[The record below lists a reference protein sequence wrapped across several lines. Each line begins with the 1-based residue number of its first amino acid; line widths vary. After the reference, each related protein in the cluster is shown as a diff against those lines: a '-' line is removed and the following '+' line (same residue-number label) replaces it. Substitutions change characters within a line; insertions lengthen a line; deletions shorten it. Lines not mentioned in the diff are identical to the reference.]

1 MFKKIYLV
9 LILAGLAAAQT
20 NFEIATKK
28 YLQDMGDKTVPRLYE
43 KSCREDKNAVGCY
56 IAAQLKSY
64 QAYNLNGYD
73 EQARSWDEVS
83 ALYKSA
89 CDLGY
94 AKACSAAGDF
104 YDSTPSND
112 DFVATQ
118 DNTEESAEFYE
129 KACENKD
136 GEACLKIAKQHDNAS
151 KFADA
156 LKYYKLAC
164 EAREAEGC
172 YNAADIY
179 ESGDGTPKNSAEAAK
194 FYGLACENGLDR
206 GCAKFKKFS
215 K

>member
-1 MFKKIYLV
+1 MFRKIYLV

-28 YLQDMGDKTVPRLYE
+28 YLQDMGDKNVHKLYE

-56 IAAQLKSY
+56 IAAQLKAY
-64 QAYNLNGYD
+64 QTYDLKDDDEHMLING
-73 EQARSWDEVS
+73 EVFD
-83 ALYKSA
+83 LYKSA

-112 DFVATQ
+112 NFVVEP
-118 DNTEESAEFYE
+118 DDTEKSAEFYE
-129 KACENKD
+129 KACESKD

-164 EAREAEGC
+164 EAGEGEGC

-179 ESGDGTPKNSAEAAK
+179 ESGDATPKNDAQAAK
-194 FYGLACENGLDR
+194 FYDLACQNGLGR
-206 GCAKFKKFS
+206 GCAKSKKFS

>member
-28 YLQDMGDKTVPRLYE
+28 YLQDMGDKNVPKLYE

-56 IAAQLKSY
+56 IAAQLKAY
-64 QAYNLNGYD
+64 QTYD
-73 EQARSWDEVS
+73 LKDDDEHMRINSEVFE
-83 ALYKSA
+83 LYKSA

-112 DFVATQ
+112 NFVVEQ
-118 DNTEESAEFYE
+118 DDTEKSAEFYE
-129 KACENKD
+129 KACESKD

-179 ESGDGTPKNSAEAAK
+179 ESGDGTPKNSTEATK
-194 FYGLACENGLDR
+194 YYGLACENGLGR
-206 GCAKFKKFS
+206 GCAKSKKFS

>member
-9 LILAGLAAAQT
+9 LILVGLAAAQT

-28 YLQDMGDKTVPRLYE
+28 YLQDMGDKTVPELYE
-43 KSCREDKNAVGCY
+43 KSCREDKNAAACY

-112 DFVATQ
+112 NFVATQ
-118 DNTEESAEFYE
+118 DDTEESAEFYE
-129 KACENKD
+129 KACESKD
-136 GEACLKIAKQHDNAS
+136 GEACLKIAKRHDNAS

-164 EAREAEGC
+164 DAGESEGC

-179 ESGDGTPKNSAEAAK
+179 ESGDGTPKNSVEAAK
-194 FYGLACENGLDR
+194 FYNLACENGLDR
-206 GCAKFKKFS
+206 GCAKSKKFS

>member
-9 LILAGLAAAQT
+9 LILVGVAAAQT
-20 NFEIATKK
+20 NFEVATKK
-28 YLQDMGDKTVPRLYE
+28 YLQDMGDKNVPKLYE
-43 KSCREDKNAVGCY
+43 KSCREDKNAVACY
-56 IAAQLKSY
+56 IAAQLKVY
-64 QAYNLNGYD
+64 QTYDLKDDEEYARING
-73 EQARSWDEVS
+73 
-83 ALYKSA
+83 
-89 CDLGY
+89 DLGY
-94 AKACSAAGDF
+94 AKACSTAGDF

-112 DFVATQ
+112 NFVVEQ
-118 DNTEESAEFYE
+118 DDTEKSAEFYE
-129 KACENKD
+129 KACESKD
-136 GEACLKIAKQHDNAS
+136 GEACLKIAKKHDSAS

-194 FYGLACENGLDR
+194 YYGLACENGLGR
-206 GCAKFKKFS
+206 GCAKSKKFS